1 MNLPPTLRW
10 ILERPARAFQVYYG
24 GSRKAAITEFCIG
37 CVGTAQEAKK
47 CPCTDCPLWPFRPG
61 AEKGFV
67 PDCIPPRAEI
77 ERLRAENV
85 SDAVR
90 EHARKMGE
98 ARAAG
103 DFDDEE
109 DEGE

>member
-1 MNLPPTLRW
+1 MNPTLAW

-47 CPCTDCPLWPFRPG
+47 CPCTDCPLWMFRPG
-61 AEKGFV
+61 ADKGTV
-67 PDCIPPRAEI
+67 PECIPPREEI
-77 ERLRAENV
+77 ERLREANV

-98 ARAAG
+98 ARAAE
-103 DFDDEE
+103 DDEE
-109 DEGE
+109 ED